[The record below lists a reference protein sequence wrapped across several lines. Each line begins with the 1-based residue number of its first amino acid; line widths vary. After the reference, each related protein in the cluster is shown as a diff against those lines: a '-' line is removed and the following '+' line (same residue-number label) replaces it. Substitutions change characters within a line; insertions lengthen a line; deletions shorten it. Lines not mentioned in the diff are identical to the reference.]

1 MIEKPLRLLPL
12 IGVLFTLV
20 QASELPRALTDDDF
34 YPIDMDQAR
43 LGQLLFYDPVLSGN
57 RNIACSTCHHPDFGT
72 SDGLSLGIGE
82 GGNGLGPQR
91 TAGSGDS
98 RVKKRIPRNAPGLFN
113 LGFRGWDVLFHDG
126 RLSTSDFYDSGFDS
140 PALEFLPTDLRNIVA
155 AQALFPITSEFEMA
169 GDTDENE
176 VLGAV
181 RRRIDYGWRVL
192 AERVRGVGGYEPW
205 FQRAFDD
212 VDGSADIRISHIANA
227 LAAFMEFEWR
237 ADDSPFDRYL
247 RGDETALTD
256 EQKDGMHLFYSE
268 AQCSGCHSGPL
279 QSDQQFHGLGLP
291 PLGPGRT
298 RAFDHKARDM
308 GRINE
313 TDRLADR
320 YHFRTPSLRNVAATA
335 PYGHNGAYATLD
347 GIIRHHL
354 NPEQALDRYDRTQLV
369 LIDDDYL
376 NRHDFLVWQD
386 AREMA
391 AIRDSISIDI
401 PERTDAEIRAL
412 VAFLESLSDATSLGH
427 RLGIP
432 ESVPSGLPVDRSTV
446 EEQIQPVAAHH
457 QDDEQ
462 NQ

>member
-1 MIEKPLRLLPL
+1 MIHAARSYSLLL
-12 IGVLFTLV
+12 GLWV
-20 QASELPRALTDDDF
+20 ASVGAVELPPPLTDDDF
-34 YPIDMDQAR
+34 YPVDQAQAK

-57 RNIACSTCHHPDFGT
+57 RNIACSSCHHPDFGT

-82 GGNGLGPQR
+82 GGEGLGPNR
-91 TAGSGDS
+91 TSGHGNS
-98 RVKKRIPRNAPGLFN
+98 RVKKRIPRNAPALFN
-113 LGFRGWDVLFHDG
+113 LGFRGWEVLFHDG
-126 RLSTSDFYDSGFDS
+126 RLSVSEFYDSGFDS

-181 RRRIDYGWRVL
+181 RRRIDYGWRVITD
-192 AERVRGVGGYEPW
+192 RVRDTDAYTDW
-205 FQRAFDD
+205 FAQAYDD
-212 VDGSADIRISHIANA
+212 VDTSSDIQISHIANA
-227 LAAFMEFEWR
+227 LAAFMEYEWR
-237 ADDSPFDRYL
+237 ADKSPFDAYL
-247 RGDETALTD
+247 RGNGQALTGQ
-256 EQKDGMHLFYSE
+256 QKTGMRLFYGD
-268 AQCSGCHSGPL
+268 AGCSGCHSGTL
-279 QSDQQFHGLGLP
+279 QSDQAFHGLGLP

-298 RAFDHKARDM
+298 RPFDFKARDM

-335 PYGHNGAYATLD
+335 PYGHNGAYQTLE

-354 NPEQALDRYDRTQLV
+354 NPEQALDHYNPDQLV
-369 LIDDDYL
+369 LTDEPYL
-376 NRHDFLVWQD
+376 NRHDFLMWQD
-386 AREMA
+386 RQEMA

-401 PERTDAEIRAL
+401 PDRTDAEIAAL
-412 VAFLESLSDATSLGH
+412 IAFLDSLSDAESLGH

-432 ESVPSGLPVDRSTV
+432 EQVPSGLPVDRSTV
-446 EEQIQPVAAHH
+446 EQQVQTVTAHH

>member
-1 MIEKPLRLLPL
+1 MIEKLL
-12 IGVLFTLV
+12 IGLALFGV
-20 QASELPRALTDDDF
+20 VSASAQATDLPRALTDDDF
-34 YPIDMDQAR
+34 YPIDMDQAE
-43 LGQLLFYDPVLSGN
+43 LGRLLFYDPVLSGN
-57 RNIACSTCHHPDFGT
+57 RNIACGTCHHPDFGT

-82 GGNGLGPQR
+82 GGQGLGPQR
-91 TAGSGDS
+91 TAGTGDA

-113 LGFRGWDVLFHDG
+113 LGFRGWEVLFHDG
-126 RLSTSDFYDSGFDS
+126 RLSVSDFYDSGFDS
-140 PALEFLPTDLRNIVA
+140 PALEFLPGDLRNIVA

-192 AERVRGVGGYEPW
+192 ADRVRGIDAYEPW

-212 VDGSADIRISHIANA
+212 IDDSADIRIGHIANA

-247 RGDETALTD
+247 RGDEQALT
-256 EQKDGMHLFYSE
+256 EQQRTGMRLFYGN
-268 AQCSGCHSGPL
+268 AQCATCHSGPL
-279 QSDQQFHGLGLP
+279 HSDQRFHGLGLP

-298 RAFDHKARDM
+298 RPFDHKARDM

-313 TDRLADR
+313 TDRLSDR

-335 PYGHNGAYATLD
+335 PYGHNGAYATLE
-347 GIIRHHL
+347 GIVRHHL
-354 NPEQALDRYDRTQLV
+354 NPEQALDEYNPDQLV
-369 LIDDDYL
+369 LVDDAAL
-376 NRHDFLVWQD
+376 NRRDFLLWQD
-386 AREMA
+386 RREMA
-391 AIRDSISIDI
+391 AIRASISIDI
-401 PERTDAEIRAL
+401 PQRTDAEIAAL
-412 VAFLESLSDATSLGH
+412 IAFLDSLSDPVSLGH

-432 ESVPSGLPVDRSTV
+432 DTVPSGLPVDRSTV
-446 EEQIQPVAAHH
+446 EEPIQAVTTHH

>member
-1 MIEKPLRLLPL
+1 
-12 IGVLFTLV
+12 
-20 QASELPRALTDDDF
+20 
-34 YPIDMDQAR
+34 
-43 LGQLLFYDPVLSGN
+43 
-57 RNIACSTCHHPDFGT
+57 
-72 SDGLSLGIGE
+72 
-82 GGNGLGPQR
+82 
-91 TAGSGDS
+91 
-98 RVKKRIPRNAPGLFN
+98 
-113 LGFRGWDVLFHDG
+113 
-126 RLSTSDFYDSGFDS
+126 
-140 PALEFLPTDLRNIVA
+140 
-155 AQALFPITSEFEMA
+155 
-169 GDTDENE
+169 
-176 VLGAV
+176 
-181 RRRIDYGWRVL
+181 
-192 AERVRGVGGYEPW
+192 
-205 FQRAFDD
+205 
-212 VDGSADIRISHIANA
+212 
-227 LAAFMEFEWR
+227 
-237 ADDSPFDRYL
+237 
-247 RGDETALTD
+247 
-256 EQKDGMHLFYSE
+256 
-268 AQCSGCHSGPL
+268 
-279 QSDQQFHGLGLP
+279 
-291 PLGPGRT
+291 
-298 RAFDHKARDM
+298 M

-313 TDRLADR
+313 SDRLADR

-446 EEQIQPVAAHH
+446 EEQIQPVAANH